1 MQSSAD
7 GPIKPHLIQNR
18 SARPKM
24 ISNPEIA
31 QQSFWD
37 SSWDF
42 AGVQSFSVHTRLIEE
57 SKWKHLQHDLMGLE
71 GWSLEVGCGSGH
83 LSALLSQ
90 SGFRTVLL
98 DYSPAALACARN
110 SFRNCRGQHVR
121 TFLHADAFALPI
133 ADSSVDVVVSGGVIE
148 HFRDPIPAVREM
160 ARVLRPGGLFYA
172 DICPRKFSLIGLFDF
187 LYPNPPGWYEAR
199 MSMQLIAEIIA
210 ASGLSLK
217 RLFAAGVLPPRLV
230 PGRGRVEWIDSLVRW
245 STERW
250 KHVWAAM
257 DGTRLAEMLGLY
269 YYVTAIKPF
278 DPSCVSGLQRGAL
291 SPAADR

>member
-1 MQSSAD
+1 
-7 GPIKPHLIQNR
+7 
-18 SARPKM
+18 M

-31 QQSFWD
+31 QRSFWD
-37 SSWDF
+37 SSWDS
-42 AGVQSFSVHTRLIEE
+42 AGVQSFSVHTRLVEE
-57 SKWKHLQHDLMGLE
+57 SKWTHLQHDLAGFD

-110 SFRNCRGQHVR
+110 SFKNCQGQHAKE
-121 TFLHADAFALPI
+121 FLLADAFALPI

-148 HFRDPIPAVREM
+148 HFRDPIPAIREM

-172 DICPRKFSLIGLFDF
+172 DICPRKFRLIGLFDF

-199 MSMQLIAEIIA
+199 MRMPEIAEMIG
-210 ASGLSLK
+210 ASGLCLK

-230 PGRGRVEWIDSLVRW
+230 PGRGRIKVIDTLVRW
-245 STERW
+245 SVERW
-250 KHVWAAM
+250 QCFWRSLDATK
-257 DGTRLAEMLGLY
+257 LAELLGFY
-269 YYVTAIKPF
+269 YYVSATKPS
-278 DPSCVSGLQRGAL
+278 DPLERFNHRGGEQPRAVG
-291 SPAADR
+291 R